1 MAEDT
6 AVVVLKQ
13 DSRTMSRHLVKRCFE
28 FLAPLLRDVHRQL
41 DRRLV
46 QTFLDLVLV
55 IVMHRHRNQG
65 LVLSELGGHLLGAA
79 HAPAGVKRIANLLHS
94 PRWSGAVVDDFLWAQ
109 ADHQVQELR
118 RVEQPAYVLWD
129 ESVLEKPESLKA
141 ERLCA
146 VRSSKAARWKRIK
159 PGYFNPPGGRP
170 VCVPG
175 FHWLQIV
182 VAGLRGLPTLAHLHF
197 WTTRG
202 AAASHRLHEEIA
214 LLSALADRWG
224 RQVVH
229 VWDRGFAGEP
239 WISAALAHHM
249 RCIVRWKK
257 GNQLVDAQGVLK
269 KAWAIRRGKRSVDH
283 RLIYDGRR
291 RCERKTGVVCLPVQL
306 PHTPIPLW
314 WVVSRPGQ
322 GRLPWYRV
330 TNDPLTTPEDAWRIV
345 LAYNRRGQIE
355 MSIRFDKSEL
365 AMESPR
371 LRDGDARWKLLLLTA
386 LAHAFLLM
394 LLSPL
399 CEDVRLLRIPVKT
412 ITRSG
417 RCRSRVPGDGDR
429 KGRRPG
435 DRGTERSDADVDMI
449 HALERLRQGG
459 LRFAHRVS
467 FQFEAI
473 GIVHQTVKDGIRQS
487 GVWNARMPIGH
498 RDLSGNQRGGASVA
512 VIEDL
517 QEVARLGVCERVA
530 QPVIED
536 QQGQVRQAGEQFGI
550 RAVGVC

>member
-1 MAEDT
+1 
-6 AVVVLKQ
+6 
-13 DSRTMSRHLVKRCFE
+13 MSRHLVKRCFE

-202 AAASHRLHEEIA
+202 AAASHRL
-214 LLSALADRWG
+214 
-224 RQVVH
+224 
-229 VWDRGFAGEP
+229 
-239 WISAALAHHM
+239 
-249 RCIVRWKK
+249 
-257 GNQLVDAQGVLK
+257 VDAQGVLK

-399 CEDVRLLRIPVKT
+399 CEDVRLWLLAVGCHRT
-412 ITRSG
+412 G
-417 RCRSRVPGDGDR
+417 QRSRTTATP
-429 KGRRPG
+429 
-435 DRGTERSDADVDMI
+435 
-449 HALERLRQGG
+449 LYRLR
-459 LRFAHRVS
+459 LA
-467 FQFEAI
+467 
-473 GIVHQTVKDGIRQS
+473 
-487 GVWNARMPIGH
+487 
-498 RDLSGNQRGGASVA
+498 LSN
-512 VIEDL
+512 
-517 QEVARLGVCERVA
+517 LGVAFR
-530 QPVIED
+530 PHSLPRLNP
-536 QQGQVRQAGEQFGI
+536 G
-550 RAVGVC
+550 